1 MRQFKNSLFWARFRN
16 LEIYLLSLS
25 DIRSS
30 KMTTLVGS
38 MASALGMVHRHCS
51 MTGVSFQVSSRVL
64 GASLFDP
71 TWTTVRFRYHAD
83 KVAKGLVPR
92 RYGYEDKL
100 FKGGLLPRTAYSDKP
115 LPIPEYK
122 PKNSW
127 NEKRALFGQNDY
139 IDILGPINE
148 VTQKTLHPTQL
159 LYHVPAWLRGVKGN
173 EYQVYRNTCQSSIK
187 ASWMLNIFFP
197 YRFCCEKGNLFPP
210 KVIPLVTLQSG
221 LHWICVSRTSIDTW
235 TKRQN
240 HHSGKMH
247 SKGFVYFLRC
257 RKKKK
262 YNLKIK
268 LQSTYSY
275 SISQSTV
282 FQLSLTFF
290 VLYFKQFG
298 HCSRKN
304 SIARLL
310 KLYRTWDVCMPT

>member
-1 MRQFKNSLFWARFRN
+1 
-16 LEIYLLSLS
+16 
-25 DIRSS
+25 
-30 KMTTLVGS
+30 MTTLVGS